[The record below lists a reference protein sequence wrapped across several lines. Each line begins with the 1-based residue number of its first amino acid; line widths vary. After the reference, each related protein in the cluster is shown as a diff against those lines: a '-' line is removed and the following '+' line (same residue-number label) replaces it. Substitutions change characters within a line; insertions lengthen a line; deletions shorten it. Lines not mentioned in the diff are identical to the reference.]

1 MTAAGVTV
9 RGQRFAEQQMTDTC
23 TITGPGG
30 TPSFNSSTGA
40 ITASAGASLYSGKC
54 RVKPANVQDRQV
66 QAGERSVQVWPYV
79 VSVPMSA
86 TGVGVDAVV
95 TVTASA
101 DPELV
106 GQVLIVKDVTRGTN
120 VTARRLGC
128 IDQET

>member
-1 MTAAGVTV
+1 MTAAATILA
-9 RGQRFAEQQMTDTC
+9 GQAFAEQTMSDTC
-23 TITGPGG
+23 TITGPPG
-30 TPSFNSSTGA
+30 TPVFNATTGA
-40 ITASAGASLYSGKC
+40 YTTPAGATLYTGKC
-54 RVKPANVQDRQV
+54 RVKPQNVMDRTV
-66 QAGERSVQVWPYV
+66 TAGDRPVQVWPYT

-86 TGVGVDAVV
+86 TGIPVDAVV

-101 DPELV
+101 DEDLV